1 VKAGTVAGARER
13 RRRALESRAFS
24 DRVGATAPRDLD
36 LHLVVPDAA
45 ATPLLA
51 RPRFPPTSASRL
63 DPVERRFAPL
73 TRRRPRRGVFT
84 GGTPALE
91 EATRARIAATNA
103 DPRRF
108 AWANTADQVLAGV
121 ARFCPRTS
129 NSDP

>member
-1 VKAGTVAGARER
+1 
-13 RRRALESRAFS
+13 
-24 DRVGATAPRDLD
+24 VGAEPLHGLEPLEGPPRRLAQPP
-36 LHLVVPDAA
+36 LPAA
-45 ATPLLA
+45 G
-51 RPRFPPTSASRL
+51 RRL
-63 DPVERRFAPL
+63 PEPQ
-73 TRRRPRRGVFT
+73 RGVFT

-91 EATRARIAATNA
+91 EAIRARIAATNA